1 MTDNKEEILSGPA
14 GPIERERLDIVEPE
28 NALPETSF
36 AALPAALRTAAINA
50 GWKSLMPVQARAIPY
65 VLAKR
70 DMMIQSRTG
79 SGKTGAFVLPMLS
92 RLDPAL
98 NQCQA
103 LILAPTRELALQ
115 VAENAETLCQGT
127 GLRTIAV
134 YGGVGYGKQ
143 IEAFR
148 KGAHI
153 VIGTPGRVLDHLLS
167 RSLSLESVR
176 MMVFDE
182 ADRMLSMGFYPDM
195 KRLQTFMPK
204 RHVNTLMFSAT
215 FPTEVMRLAHQ
226 FLQDPGFL
234 SLSHGAVH
242 AVNIEHVYY
251 VTPGMEKDI
260 ALTRIIEME
269 NPPAAI
275 IFCNTKAQVHYVS
288 VVLRRYGYDADE
300 ISADLTQ
307 SAREKTLTKVRRG
320 QLRFLVATDVAG
332 RGIDIPELSH
342 VILYE
347 PPDDPEGYIHRA
359 GRTGRG
365 GGGGEA
371 ISLVNDMEKQ
381 SLLRIARR
389 YGIDLL
395 ERPLPTEQQVETV
408 TAERVTALLEAKLRS
423 RDQIQAKR
431 MRRFIPLARAL
442 GQDDDES
449 AVLAMLLDE
458 YYQKTLQAAIP
469 VPDPVAEEKEER
481 LGAIVTGHPIEQIS
495 QGRREKRQRTGKRRR
510 E

>member
-1 MTDNKEEILSGPA
+1 MTNNKEENLSGQGGGA
-14 GPIERERLDIVEPE
+14 EKLEIVEPKDSVPQISFDE
-28 NALPETSF
+28 LPEALK
-36 AALPAALRTAAINA
+36 AAVKTA
-50 GWKSLMPVQARAIPY
+50 GWTSLMPVQAHAIPY
-65 VLAKR
+65 ILRSR

-79 SGKTGAFVLPMLS
+79 SGKTGAFVLPMLQ

-115 VAENAETLCQGT
+115 VAEIAEILCKGT

-167 RSLSLESVR
+167 RSLSLESLK

-204 RHVNTLMFSAT
+204 RHINSLMFSAT
-215 FPTEVMRLAHQ
+215 FPTEVMRLAQQ
-226 FLQDPGFL
+226 FLRDPGFL

-242 AVNIEHVYY
+242 ALNIEHVYY
-251 VTPGMEKDI
+251 SVPGMEKDI
-260 ALTRIIEME
+260 ALTRIIEVE

-288 VVLRRYGYDADE
+288 VVLRRFGYDADE
-300 ISADLTQ
+300 ISADLNQ
-307 SAREKTLTKVRRG
+307 SAREKTLAKVRKG

-347 PPDDPEGYIHRA
+347 PPDDPEGYVHRA

-365 GGGGEA
+365 GAGGEA

-381 SLLRIARR
+381 DLMRIARR
-389 YGIDLL
+389 YGIDFV
-395 ERPLPTEQQVETV
+395 ERALPTEQDVEKAV
-408 TAERVTALLEAKLRS
+408 GERTTALLESKLRTL
-423 RDQIQAKR
+423 DQMQAKK

-442 GQDDDES
+442 GQDDGEPE
-449 AVLAMLLDE
+449 ALAMLLE
-458 YYQKTLQAAIP
+458 AFHQQSLHTP
-469 VPDPVAEEKEER
+469 VPVPEPVGRSEDDDAPR
-481 LGAIVTGHPIEQIS
+481 AIVTGHPIEQIS
-495 QGRREKRQRTGKRRR
+495 QRREKRQRSGRRR
-510 E
+510 RD